1 MAATIPFNGL
11 TNFKTGMTVQQ
22 VYNTYSQTNSTSH
35 TDSGLTLAITP
46 QTTSS
51 KVLCTAMIQ
60 CNTNSNSAQGIHF
73 KLLRGST
80 EIEEFEMQLHTT
92 DDSVGAGTALSFLDS
107 PNTTSATT
115 YKLTWAANSAAY
127 VRMNNW
133 SSDAGD
139 SVSTFTLTEIV

>member
-1 MAATIPFNGL
+1 MAATVPFNGL

-22 VYNTYSQTNSTSH
+22 VYNTFTQTNSTSH
-35 TDSGLTLAITP
+35 SDSGLTLAITP

-60 CNTNSNSAQGIHF
+60 CNTNNNSAQGIHF

-80 EIEEFEMQLHTT
+80 EIEEFEMQLHTVQSQT
-92 DDSVGAGTALSFLDS
+92 GVATALSFLDS
-107 PNTTSATT
+107 PSTTSATT

>member
-1 MAATIPFNGL
+1 MAATVPFNGL

-22 VYNTYSQTNSTSH
+22 VYNTFSQTNSTSH
-35 TDSGLTLAITP
+35 SDSGLTLAITP

-60 CNTNSNSAQGIHF
+60 CNTNSSSAQGIHF

-115 YKLTWAANSAAY
+115 YKLTWAANSAAH
-127 VRMNNW
+127 VRMNNY

>member
-11 TNFKTGMTVQQ
+11 TDFKTGMTVQQ

-35 TDSGLTLAITP
+35 VDSGLTLAITP

-60 CNTNSNSAQGIHF
+60 CNTNNNSAQGIHF

>member
-1 MAATIPFNGL
+1 MAATIPYNGL

-51 KVLCTAMIQ
+51 KILCTAMIQ

-92 DDSVGAGTALSFLDS
+92 DDSVGARTALSFLDS

-133 SSDAGD
+133 SSDAGH

>member
-11 TNFKTGMTVQQ
+11 TDFKTGMTVQQ

-35 TDSGLTLAITP
+35 SDSGLTLAITP

-60 CNTNSNSAQGIHF
+60 CNTNNNSAQGIHF

-139 SVSTFTLTEIV
+139 SVSTFTLTEFV